1 MGECMTLAAGE
12 LRHRVTVQSKPTE
25 PQYDE
30 HNSEIP
36 SEWTDF
42 KKLWG
47 KIEFLSVKDS
57 INAKAAGSETLARL
71 KLRKRDDI
79 NTSMRVL
86 YDGQTFQIVSPPK
99 PDNENGRIYMT
110 LELSLVE

>member
-1 MGECMTLAAGE
+1 MAQRAGE
-12 LRHRVTVQSKPTE
+12 LCHRVTIQHKTTT
-25 PQYDE
+25 YDE
-30 HNSEIP
+30 YNYET
-36 SEWTDF
+36 EAWTEY
-42 KKLWG
+42 KKLWS
-47 KIEFLSVKDS
+47 KLEFLSVKDS
-57 INAKAAGSETLARL
+57 INAKAAGSETTARL

-79 NTSMRVL
+79 HTGMRAL

>member
-12 LRHRVTVQSKPTE
+12 LRHRVTIQYKTTV
-25 PQYDE
+25 YDE
-30 HNSEIP
+30 YNYET
-36 SEWTDF
+36 EDWTEF

-47 KIEFLSVKDS
+47 KLDFLSVKDS
-57 INAKAAGSETLARL
+57 INAKAAGSETTARL
-71 KLRKRDDI
+71 KLRKRKDI
-79 NTSMRVL
+79 DTGMRVL
-86 YDGQTFQIVSPPK
+86 FDGQTFQIVSPPK

>member
-12 LRHRVTVQSKPTE
+12 LCHRVTIQQKTIV
-25 PQYDE
+25 YDE
-30 HNSEIP
+30 YNYET
-36 SEWTDF
+36 EAWAEF

-47 KIEFLSVKDS
+47 KIDFLSVKDS
-57 INAKAAGSETLARL
+57 LTAKVAGSETTARL

-79 NTSMRVL
+79 DSSMRVL
-86 YDGQTFQIVSPPK
+86 FDEQTFQIVSPPK

>member
-1 MGECMTLAAGE
+1 MAQRAGE
-12 LRHRVTVQSKPTE
+12 LCHRVTIQHKTTT
-25 PQYDE
+25 YDE
-30 HNSEIP
+30 YNYET
-36 SEWTDF
+36 EDWTEF

-47 KIEFLSVKDS
+47 KLEFLSVKDS
-57 INAKAAGSETLARL
+57 INAKAAGSQTTARL

-79 NTSMRVL
+79 DSSMRVL
-86 YDGQTFQIVSPPK
+86 FDEQTFQIVSPPK

>member
-1 MGECMTLAAGE
+1 MAQRAGE
-12 LRHRVTVQSKPTE
+12 LCHRVTIQHKNTT
-25 PQYDE
+25 YDE
-30 HNSEIP
+30 YNYET
-36 SEWTDF
+36 EAWAEF

-47 KIEFLSVKDS
+47 KIDFLSVKDS
-57 INAKAAGSETLARL
+57 LTAKAAGSETTARL

-79 NTSMRVL
+79 DSSMRVL
-86 YDGQTFQIVSPPK
+86 FEGQTFQIVSPPK

>member
-1 MGECMTLAAGE
+1 MAQRAGE
-12 LRHRVTVQSKPTE
+12 LCHRVTIQHKTTV
-25 PQYDE
+25 YDE
-30 HNSEIP
+30 YNYET
-36 SEWTDF
+36 EAWTEY
-42 KKLWG
+42 KKLWS

-57 INAKAAGSETLARL
+57 LTAKAAGSETTARL

-79 NTSMRVL
+79 DSSMRVL
-86 YDGQTFQIVSPPK
+86 FDGQTFQIVSPPK

>member
-1 MGECMTLAAGE
+1 MTQRAGE
-12 LRHRVTVQSKPTE
+12 LCHRVTIQHKTTT
-25 PQYDE
+25 YDE
-30 HNSEIP
+30 YNYET
-36 SEWTDF
+36 EAWTDF

-47 KIEFLSVKDS
+47 KLEFFSVKDS
-57 INAKAAGSETLARL
+57 INAKAAGSETTARL

-79 NTSMRVL
+79 DSSMRVL
-86 YDGQTFQIVSPPK
+86 FDSQTFQIVSPPK

>member
-1 MGECMTLAAGE
+1 MIQ
-12 LRHRVTVQSKPTE
+12 HRTTVYDDYNYETE
-25 PQYDE
+25 A
-30 HNSEIP
+30 
-36 SEWTDF
+36 WTEY

-57 INAKAAGSETLARL
+57 LTAKAAGSETTARL
-71 KLRKRDDI
+71 KLRKRNDI
-79 NTSMRVL
+79 DSSMRIL
-86 YDGQTFQIVSPPK
+86 FDSQTFQIVSPPK

>member
-1 MGECMTLAAGE
+1 MSQLAGE
-12 LRHRVTVQSKPTE
+12 LCHRVTVQHKTTT
-25 PQYDE
+25 YDE
-30 HNSEIP
+30 YNYET
-36 SEWTDF
+36 EAWTDF

-47 KIEFLSVKDS
+47 KLEFLSVKDS
-57 INAKAAGSETLARL
+57 INAKAAGSETTARL

-79 NTSMRVL
+79 DSSMRVL
-86 YDGQTFQIVSPPK
+86 FDGQTFQIVSPPK

>member
-1 MGECMTLAAGE
+1 MTQRAGE
-12 LRHRVTVQSKPTE
+12 LCHRVTVQHKTTTYDDYNYETE
-25 PQYDE
+25 A
-30 HNSEIP
+30 
-36 SEWTDF
+36 WADF

-47 KIEFLSVKDS
+47 KLDFLSVKDS
-57 INAKAAGSETLARL
+57 INAKAAGSQTTARL

-79 NTSMRVL
+79 HTGMRVL

-99 PDNENGRIYMT
+99 LDNENGRIYMT

>member
-1 MGECMTLAAGE
+1 MAQRAGE
-12 LRHRVTVQSKPTE
+12 LCHRVMIQQKTTV
-25 PQYDE
+25 YDE
-30 HNSEIP
+30 YNYET
-36 SEWTDF
+36 EAWTEF

-47 KIEFLSVKDS
+47 KLDFLSVKDS
-57 INAKAAGSETLARL
+57 INAKAAGSETTARL

-79 NTSMRVL
+79 DSGMRVL
-86 YDGQTFQIVSPPK
+86 FDSQTFQIVSPPK